1 MKEDINILDIKN
13 FDEQTKKGNWII
25 DFWAEWCG
33 PCKMMLPE
41 FEKAAQEMKGKVK
54 FGKINVD
61 EVYDLAQR
69 FEVMSIPTMILL
81 KNGKEVDRTIGALQ
95 KSEIINISNRTFR

>member
-1 MKEDINILDIKN
+1 MKENITELNAEN
-13 FDEQTKKGNWII
+13 FDEQTKKGNWAI

-61 EVYDLAQR
+61 EEYDLAQR
-69 FEVMSIPTMILL
+69 FEVMSIPAMIIM
-81 KNGKEVDRTIGALQ
+81 KNGQEKDRTIWAIG
-95 KSEIINISNRTFR
+95 KKDIISAVDKAIK